1 MKEHIGVPKPKKTV
15 AFRVQPLLSPDVVAN
30 FLIIAMLAAV
40 ELDHEPM
47 LVTHEVDD
55 ERADGH
61 LATKTE
67 TVHAMGAQGSK
78 ESVRRQSFPIAMTL
92 PGIDLCP

>member
-1 MKEHIGVPKPKKTV
+1 MKEHIGVPRPKKTV
-15 AFRVQPLLSPDVVAN
+15 AFRVQPLLSPDVVAS

-67 TVHAMGAQGSK
+67 TVQAMGAQAGPKNPFGVSHFR
-78 ESVRRQSFPIAMTL
+78 SQ
-92 PGIDLCP
+92 